1 MDVARGVDSSGLL
14 RLSCWAVQQ
23 AAHPKSDGELVA
35 CLAAA
40 AVQHWLQQ
48 DKEKHTTAPKNKE
61 GKASLSLAPAD
72 GPGADGAGSK
82 RSKKS
87 ATGKYAAVESSAATG
102 AKGSAASDALR
113 IQMLPYEILFALQQ
127 QQQQVAPPPPPPPP
141 P

>member
-1 MDVARGVDSSGLL
+1 
-14 RLSCWAVQQ
+14 VQQ
-23 AAHPKSDGELVA
+23 AADPKSDGELVA

-82 RSKKS
+82 KS
-87 ATGKYAAVESSAATG
+87 APGKYAAVESSAATG
-102 AKGSAASDALR
+102 AKGSAASDAR
-113 IQMLPYEILFALQQ
+113 LQHQ
-127 QQQQVAPPPPPPPP
+127 SLQCGGEVDGSDPQPPAKRTRQAPSRLNL
-141 P
+141 

>member
-1 MDVARGVDSSGLL
+1 VDVERGADSSGLL

-23 AAHPKSDGELVA
+23 AADPKSDGELVA

-82 RSKKS
+82 KS
-87 ATGKYAAVESSAATG
+87 APGKYAAVESSAATG
-102 AKGSAASDALR
+102 AKGSATSDGPVVEEGGVYT
-113 IQMLPYEILFALQQ
+113 QSTSD
-127 QQQQVAPPPPPPPP
+127 
-141 P
+141 